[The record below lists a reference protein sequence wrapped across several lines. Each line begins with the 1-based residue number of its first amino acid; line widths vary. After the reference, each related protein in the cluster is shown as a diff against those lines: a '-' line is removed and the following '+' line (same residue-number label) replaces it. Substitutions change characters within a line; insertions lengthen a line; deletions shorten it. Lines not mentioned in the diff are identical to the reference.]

1 MSHKSQGCNSKSQSI
16 KAVGCSNKSQS
27 SCRARSRVE
36 TRHTLTNSSQG
47 VYQVAQVVRVAAPS
61 LHTSGPYT
69 CKVATFT
76 TEMTDTH
83 TLLIFGELPV

>member
-1 MSHKSQGCNSKSQSI
+1 M
-16 KAVGCSNKSQS
+16 
-27 SCRARSRVE
+27 E

-83 TLLIFGELPV
+83 TLLIFGEFSVAQVAKSVKIVETLGSLKLIREKFLVAVL

>member
-1 MSHKSQGCNSKSQSI
+1 M
-16 KAVGCSNKSQS
+16 
-27 SCRARSRVE
+27 E

-83 TLLIFGELPV
+83 TLLIFGELPVGGQWWIVHALLEVTYI